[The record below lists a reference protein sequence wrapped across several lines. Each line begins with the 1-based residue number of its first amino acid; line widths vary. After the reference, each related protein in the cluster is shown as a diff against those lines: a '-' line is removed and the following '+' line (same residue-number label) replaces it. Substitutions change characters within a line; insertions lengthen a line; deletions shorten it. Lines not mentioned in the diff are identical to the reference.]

1 MGKENLKKS
10 LVNTK
15 EGPRGVS
22 AEKWN
27 GKALAASWDS
37 DKLMG
42 QWVLLTKLEPGVVE
56 VPCDM
61 LGTAAHMTDPSWD
74 SGAFS

>member
-1 MGKENLKKS
+1 M
-10 LVNTK
+10 
-15 EGPRGVS
+15 
-22 AEKWN
+22 
-27 GKALAASWDS
+27 AASWDS

-42 QWVLLTKLEPGVVE
+42 QWVLLTKLEPGEDE

-74 SGAFS
+74 SGVFS